1 MRPQFHLFV
10 LKSIVAHCETS
21 EDGRILTVA
30 DLVKFFDK
38 ERLSGAVVTVSDA
51 VDKKALR
58 LWGKLNS
65 RTTIKV
71 RTGVG
76 VTEEGEAGEVLGQ
89 GSCGGAIVSARYI
102 DSVVDFYFNDSTS
115 EDVYGGVRLQPL
127 IFLDDLMRS
136 TSSVEETNSGNMRL
150 NLVIKEM
157 CLQIHKTKSC
167 YIVVGSQK
175 FKRKVEEETKKE
187 AIMIGEQQLKR
198 QKCVTYLGEEIHEAG
213 LEASIEAT
221 IDARQGKIRA
231 SIHALAALWGDHRMQ
246 LVGSTLGALDIYE
259 SCIVSS
265 LLNNAAVW
273 VGLTEEQEKRLDGFQ
288 LDFLRALLHL
298 PVSTPKACLLAA
310 TSRMKIKWRVWE
322 QKLLLILAI
331 RQQGEDVLARQVLEE
346 QVELGLPGLGQEV
359 TNICSKIGLQ
369 DICRGRPDR
378 VTKEKIKE
386 QIFYHHLQHMKEEL
400 GALKEKGKEL
410 VKVDIRKP

>member
-1 MRPQFHLFV
+1 
-10 LKSIVAHCETS
+10 
-21 EDGRILTVA
+21 
-30 DLVKFFDK
+30 
-38 ERLSGAVVTVSDA
+38 
-51 VDKKALR
+51 
-58 LWGKLNS
+58 
-65 RTTIKV
+65 
-71 RTGVG
+71 
-76 VTEEGEAGEVLGQ
+76 
-89 GSCGGAIVSARYI
+89 
-102 DSVVDFYFNDSTS
+102 
-115 EDVYGGVRLQPL
+115 
-127 IFLDDLMRS
+127 
-136 TSSVEETNSGNMRL
+136 
-150 NLVIKEM
+150 
-157 CLQIHKTKSC
+157 
-167 YIVVGSQK
+167 
-175 FKRKVEEETKKE
+175 
-187 AIMIGEQQLKR
+187 MIGEQQLKR

-359 TNICSKIGLQ
+359 TNICSKIGL
-369 DICRGRPDR
+369 
-378 VTKEKIKE
+378 
-386 QIFYHHLQHMKEEL
+386 
-400 GALKEKGKEL
+400 
-410 VKVDIRKP
+410 